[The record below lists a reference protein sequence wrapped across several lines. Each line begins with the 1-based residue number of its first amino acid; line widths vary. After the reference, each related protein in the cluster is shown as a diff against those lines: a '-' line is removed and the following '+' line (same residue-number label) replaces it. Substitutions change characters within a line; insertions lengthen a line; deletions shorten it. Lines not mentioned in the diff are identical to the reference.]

1 MYNKPWLS
9 YEQQLD
15 KLVQNGLI
23 IHDRSKALS
32 YLERIGYYRLSGY
45 CYPFKQ
51 RSELCCLYNP
61 AIKKPNKK
69 QKRATTLVFDQFV
82 TGANFQSAVDLY
94 IFDKKLRILVLDA
107 LERIEVALRVDISHT
122 LGRNSAFAYLEPDH
136 FKDVF
141 SKQVDT
147 KTGVIPQHAWL
158 QNHANLISRSKEE
171 FILHTK
177 EKYGLPVPIWIAC
190 EVWDFG
196 TLSRLFKGM
205 LPEQQTL
212 IANKYGVTKGETL
225 ESWLR
230 CLNYLRNVC
239 AHHSRLW
246 NRNMIEQPKQE
257 GLKDIKH
264 FTDNLST
271 HTLARPFLQLCMA
284 QHLLTKINPNS
295 TWWDRLKSLLNE
307 FPNLNGQV
315 IALEAMGII
324 EEYAEWDWQ

>member
-45 CYPFKQ
+45 WYPFKQ
-51 RSELCCLYNP
+51 RSELCCVYNP
-61 AIKKPNKK
+61 TIKKPNKK
-69 QKRATTLVFDQFV
+69 QKRETRLVFDNFV
-82 TGANFQSAVDLY
+82 AGFSFQDAVDLY
-94 IFDKKLRILVLDA
+94 VFDKKLRIHTLDA

-122 LGRNSAFAYLEPDH
+122 LGKHSPFAYLEPEH
-136 FKDVF
+136 FKDIF
-141 SKQVDT
+141 SKQVEA
-147 KTGVIPQHAWL
+147 KTGVIPQHSWL
-158 QNHANLISRSKEE
+158 QHHASLISRSKED

-177 EKYGLPVPIWIAC
+177 EKYGLPVPIWVAC

-324 EEYAEWDWQ
+324 EGYAEWDWQ

>member
-23 IHDRSKALS
+23 INDRSKALS

-45 CYPFKQ
+45 WYPFRE
-51 RSELCCLYNP
+51 RSELCCVYNP

-69 QKRATTLVFDQFV
+69 QKRTTRLVFD
-82 TGANFQSAVDLY
+82 NFTDEFRFQDAVDLY
-94 IFDKKLRILVLDA
+94 VFDKKLRIHTLDA

-122 LGRNSAFAYLEPDH
+122 LGKHSPFAYLEPDH
-136 FKDVF
+136 FKDLF
-141 SKQVDT
+141 SKQVDA
-147 KTGVIPQHAWL
+147 KTGVIPLHAWL
-158 QNHANLISRSKEE
+158 QNHANLISRSKED

-177 EKYGLPVPIWIAC
+177 EKYGLPVPIWVAC

-196 TLSRLFKGM
+196 TLSRLFQGM
-205 LPEQQTL
+205 LPEQQTI
-212 IANKYGVTKGETL
+212 IANKYGITKGETL

-246 NRNMIEQPKQE
+246 NRNMIEQPKQD
-257 GLKDIKH
+257 GL
-264 FTDNLST
+264 TDLDGIENAL
-271 HTLARPFLQLCMA
+271 HAHILARPFLQLCLIK
-284 QHLLTKINPNS
+284 HLLKTINPNS
-295 TWWDRLKSLLNE
+295 TWWERLKGLLDE
-307 FPNLNGQV
+307 FPELSSQG
-315 IALEAMGII
+315 ITLEAMGII
-324 EEYAEWDWQ
+324 EDYKNWDQ

>member
-23 IHDRSKALS
+23 INDRSKALS

-45 CYPFKQ
+45 WYPFRE
-51 RSELCCLYNP
+51 RSELCCIYNP
-61 AIKKPNKK
+61 AVKKPNKK
-69 QKRATTLVFDQFV
+69 QKRTTRLVFD
-82 TGANFQSAVDLY
+82 NFAAGSSFQDAVNLY
-94 IFDKKLRILVLDA
+94 VFDKKLRIHTLDA

-122 LGRNSAFAYLEPDH
+122 LGKQSPFAYLEPDH
-136 FKDVF
+136 FKDLF
-141 SKQVDT
+141 SKQVDA

-158 QNHANLISRSKEE
+158 QNHANLISRSKED

-177 EKYGLPVPIWIAC
+177 EKYGLPVPIWVAC

-196 TLSRLFKGM
+196 TLSRLFQGM
-205 LPEQQTL
+205 LPDQQTI
-212 IANKYGVTKGETL
+212 IANKYGITKGETL

-246 NRNMIEQPKQE
+246 NRNMIEQPKQD
-257 GLKDIKH
+257 GLIDLDGVESALNAHI
-264 FTDNLST
+264 
-271 HTLARPFLQLCMA
+271 LARPFLQLCLIK
-284 QHLLTKINPNS
+284 HLLKTINPNS
-295 TWWDRLKSLLNE
+295 TWWERLKGLLDE
-307 FPNLNGQV
+307 FPELSGQG
-315 IALEAMGII
+315 ITLEAMGII
-324 EEYAEWDWQ
+324 EDYKNWEQ